1 MVQQDI
7 LEAVADENMKVYVVW
22 TPVLQEDN
30 RQAAAEMMRLIP
42 DSRAVHFWDEDKSLG
57 FLLGTTV
64 TLPRG
69 RDLAWD
75 VYFAFDATAKW
86 GDVPPQPAN
95 WMHQLGLDERTL
107 DGDTLRAAVVK
118 LLEPSSETI
127 SPPRRLRFIPQKPF
141 EHVF

>member
-1 MVQQDI
+1 M
-7 LEAVADENMKVYVVW
+7 ADENMKVYVVW

-30 RQAAAEMMRLIP
+30 RRVAAEMMRLIP
-42 DSRAVHFWDEDKSLG
+42 DSRAVHFWDADKILGFSLG
-57 FLLGTTV
+57 KTV

-69 RDLAWD
+69 RNLAWD

-107 DGDTLRAAVVK
+107 DGDRLRGIVEK
-118 LLEPSSETI
+118 LLKSSMETT
-127 SPPRRLRFIPQKPF
+127 SPP
-141 EHVF
+141 